1 MTVITARGADSA
13 EAMDEVIRR
22 LGVNAFILSTTV
34 RDGMVEIQAADEIP
48 GKESSPPE
56 QRQLSFPEPETLAK
70 RAQSFADLLEARS
83 DWAPLP
89 SLRPAVPPRST
100 PWSRISPRAQHSAL
114 ADQLEREFLA
124 PDPLPIGQLMPR
136 TLIVGAPGS
145 GKSLLAIRLAAAA
158 ILADRRI
165 RPRIIAPR
173 MANPLSDDRLR
184 GWARLIGLQVERPL
198 IGDVLQADES
208 DSADALSPQIL
219 DLSDVTG
226 ATPELVSV
234 LTRPMPSE
242 IVLVMPTG
250 LSVRR
255 SQANAKPWAPLS
267 PRLCLTFCDLAGP
280 DRSQMTAL
288 SDIGIR
294 LSRAARGTGVVDAV
308 SVPVRAD
315 LARWLQEEADER
327 EETSETR
334 A

>member
-1 MTVITARGADSA
+1 MPVITARGADSA

-34 RDGMVEIQAADEIP
+34 RDGMVEIQAADELP
-48 GKESSPPE
+48 GKDTKAAE
-56 QRQLSFPEPETLAK
+56 QGPLAFPEPEALAK

-89 SLRPAVPPRST
+89 TLRPAVPPRST
-100 PWSRISPRAQHSAL
+100 PWSRISPRAQFAAL

-124 PDPLPIGQLMPR
+124 PDPLPIGGLKPR
-136 TLIVGAPGS
+136 TIIIGAPGS

-158 ILADRRI
+158 MLADRKI
-165 RPRIIAPR
+165 RPRVIAPR
-173 MANPLSDDRLR
+173 MSNPLSDDRLR
-184 GWARLIGLQVERPL
+184 GWARLIGLPIERPL
-198 IGDVLQADES
+198 IGDVLQEDEGA
-208 DSADALSPQIL
+208 SADPFQPQIF
-219 DLSDVTG
+219 DLSDVLG
-226 ATPELVSV
+226 ANPELVSV
-234 LTRPMPSE
+234 LARPMPSE
-242 IVLVMPTG
+242 IVLTMPTG

-255 SQANAKPWAPLS
+255 SQAEGKTWAALS
-267 PRLCLTFCDLAGP
+267 PRLCLTFCDRAGP
-280 DRSQMTAL
+280 DRAQMTAL

-327 EETSETR
+327 EEASETR